1 MQPNDKKSNQALVTK
16 TLDALESLNQDLA
29 KAGQVNRYMTL
40 PYEVG
45 SHALDE
51 RARIMGYE
59 PLGLD
64 IKFDDP
70 DNPEKQSVPMIVV
83 TLPEELNEYNDG
95 IYSFF
100 VDVQPD
106 GSEKTMLGVIIPNS
120 KSREKLV
127 HGIVESLDNHMAS
140 LKHPDLQP
148 YDYLQIMYQFI
159 EHSMVNAIATKTFPE
174 DATIRRL
181 FSMEYSPQVFLALAM
196 YASGKDDLVVQEEAF
211 NAQPYLVS
219 RHVEQQLREV
229 KESGGADDK

>member
-16 TLDALESLNQDLA
+16 TLDALESLNQDLE

-83 TLPEELNEYNDG
+83 TLPDELNEYNDG

-106 GSEKTMLGVIIPNS
+106 GSE
-120 KSREKLV
+120 
-127 HGIVESLDNHMAS
+127 
-140 LKHPDLQP
+140 
-148 YDYLQIMYQFI
+148 F
-159 EHSMVNAIATKTFPE
+159 
-174 DATIRRL
+174 
-181 FSMEYSPQVFLALAM
+181 
-196 YASGKDDLVVQEEAF
+196 
-211 NAQPYLVS
+211 
-219 RHVEQQLREV
+219 
-229 KESGGADDK
+229 